1 MRFFTYETQ
10 LPQDVG
16 FSLFGSVHL
25 AWLVGISAFTIL
37 AALWFSQRPAYR
49 QRRISWAVAW
59 LLCAMIVVEK
69 VVLAL
74 TCRFL
79 SYIYAL
85 LFRSLS
91 LFRKLS

>member
-10 LPQDVG
+10 LPKDVG

-49 QRRISWAVAW
+49 QRRCCSPIGAP
-59 LLCAMIVVEK
+59 
-69 VVLAL
+69 
-74 TCRFL
+74 TL
-79 SYIYAL
+79 SGT
-85 LFRSLS
+85 S
-91 LFRKLS
+91 

>member
-10 LPQDVG
+10 LPKDVG

-49 QRRISWAVAW
+49 QRRISWAVAASP
-59 LLCAMIVVEK
+59 LVTSNRAES
-69 VVLAL
+69 
-74 TCRFL
+74 TGRL
-79 SYIYAL
+79 S
-85 LFRSLS
+85 RQSV
-91 LFRKLS
+91 RKFM

>member
-10 LPQDVG
+10 LPKDVG

-49 QRRISWAVAW
+49 QRRIS
-59 LLCAMIVVEK
+59 
-69 VVLAL
+69 
-74 TCRFL
+74 
-79 SYIYAL
+79 
-85 LFRSLS
+85 
-91 LFRKLS
+91 